1 MDSGDNYMV
10 KTFIYKNNYYAYD
23 AFTNTLMRV
32 NKEIYLDINE
42 YINLGE
48 KEYRKNT
55 EWITPKVQKCCYK
68 KAILN
73 VIK

>member
-32 NKEIYLDINE
+32 NK
-42 YINLGE
+42 
-48 KEYRKNT
+48 
-55 EWITPKVQKCCYK
+55 
-68 KAILN
+68 
-73 VIK
+73 